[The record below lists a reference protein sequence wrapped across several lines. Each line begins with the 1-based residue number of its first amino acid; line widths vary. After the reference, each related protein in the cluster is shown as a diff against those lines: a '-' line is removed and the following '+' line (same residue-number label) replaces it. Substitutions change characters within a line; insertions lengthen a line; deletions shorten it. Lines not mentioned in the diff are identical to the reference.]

1 MDSLMKYINRIHRC
15 AGQYRSARLPKTELR
30 THQHIYIFHICR
42 HPGISQEQLAKR
54 ICVNKSNVT
63 RQLNTLEGHGYIT
76 RRPDDADR
84 RILRVYPTL
93 LAEGL
98 YPRVLHI
105 MQEWNALLLAELSD
119 GEKAQFIDLLERIT
133 ARAIRAV
140 EGKDGLIPDPEDAA
154 AAIPESGEVQ
164 A

>member
-1 MDSLMKYINRIHRC
+1 M
-15 AGQYRSARLPKTELR
+15 
-30 THQHIYIFHICR
+30 F
-42 HPGISQEQLAKR
+42 
-54 ICVNKSNVT
+54 
-63 RQLNTLEGHGYIT
+63 
-76 RRPDDADR
+76 
-84 RILRVYPTL
+84 PTP

-119 GEKAQFIDLLERIT
+119 GEKAQFIGLLERIT

-154 AAIPESGEVQ
+154 AAISESGEVQ

>member
-30 THQHIYIFHICR
+30 AHQHIYIFHICR

-63 RQLNTLEGHGYIT
+63 RQLNNTRSRVIT

-84 RILRVYPTL
+84 RILRVFPTP

-119 GEKAQFIDLLERIT
+119 GEKAQFIGLLERIT

-154 AAIPESGEVQ
+154 AAISESGEVQ